1 MNRKE
6 IIRRLILTLDWGN
19 DIVVGELAKFTFTN
33 LFLRNLTKTEY
44 DKYIEDRE
52 LEWGREMKTLMSG
65 LFPDGRGMFQME
77 Q

>member
-33 LFLRNLTKTEY
+33 IFLRNLTKTEY

-52 LEWGREMKTLMSG
+52 LEWGREMKTLTS
-65 LFPDGRGMFQME
+65 
-77 Q
+77 

>member
-33 LFLRNLTKTEY
+33 IFLRNLTKTEY

-52 LEWGREMKTLMSG
+52 LEWGRETKTLMSE
-65 LFPDGRGMFQME
+65 LFQME